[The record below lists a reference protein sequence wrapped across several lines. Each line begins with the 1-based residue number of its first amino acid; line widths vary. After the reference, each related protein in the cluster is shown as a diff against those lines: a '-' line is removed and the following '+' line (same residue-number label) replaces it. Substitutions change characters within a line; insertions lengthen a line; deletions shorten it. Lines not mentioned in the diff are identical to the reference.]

1 MTGMQAQASKVLFF
15 SWLRLHITTT
25 CLNDDD
31 DDAKEDDDNDGDDD
45 DDEKEYDSDC
55 SSPPH
60 AFELVLQNKSS
71 NKLPAQHLDHHS
83 LCIFCNCVLYC
94 VLCLCIFC
102 DCICLQI
109 RELSKQRKPGCSF
122 QGKAWLWDSWPP
134 LFYTALKT
142 SLPPRT
148 IFWCKTPIF

>member
-1 MTGMQAQASKVLFF
+1 MTGMQAQPSKVLFF
-15 SWLRLHITTT
+15 RLHITTT

-31 DDAKEDDDNDGDDD
+31 AKEDDGDDNY

-71 NKLPAQHLDHHS
+71 NKLPAQQLDHHS
-83 LCIFCNCVLYC
+83 LCIFCIC

-109 RELSKQRKPGCSF
+109 GELSKQRKPGCSF
-122 QGKAWLWDSWPP
+122 QGKA
-134 LFYTALKT
+134 
-142 SLPPRT
+142 
-148 IFWCKTPIF
+148 